1 PNIILKE
8 GVTKIYKE
16 KEYFYV
22 TKVLKILPARQ
33 KELEETKGKVISD
46 YQQFLEDNW
55 VSELKKEFKVNIN
68 NNVFEKLKTSK

>member
-1 PNIILKE
+1 M
-8 GVTKIYKE
+8 
-16 KEYFYV
+16 
-22 TKVLKILPARQ
+22 LKILPAKQ

-46 YQQFLEDNW
+46 YQQYLEDNW